1 MHKCTWT
8 SRNFA
13 ETFIY
18 YCPKPP
24 FQIFLGTCHPP
35 LRSTP
40 LAATSRQL
48 RRGLQART
56 PLQAIPGNKPL
67 LNSWREFAE
76 TLQIYKL
83 EFCRYYI
90 AKFFFIF
97 YATVCML
104 LLCCHHCKWVAHVNL
119 SINGDDD
126 DDDDVNRDVRI
137 IYLPQNQNK
146 LSSHVCYACRMR
158 SKILYVLPIPS
169 WQSDYMNQ

>member
-97 YATVCML
+97 C
-104 LLCCHHCKWVAHVNL
+104 
-119 SINGDDD
+119 S
-126 DDDDVNRDVRI
+126 VNRDVRI